1 MPTYRLYTLTSECHI
16 AGPPNIVDCYDDQAA
31 VVRAKQAL
39 DGHSIEIWNGSR
51 LVGRLN
57 PESAPTGI
65 MRRTDDALPM
75 LRSRPSSARCFQR
88 V

>member
-39 DGHSIEIWNGSR
+39 DGHSIEIRNGSR

-65 MRRTDDALPM
+65 MHAPTMPFPM
-75 LRSRPSSARCFQR
+75 LRSRPNAARCFQK

>member
-1 MPTYRLYTLTSECHI
+1 MPTYRLYILTSECHI
-16 AGPPNIVDCYDDQAA
+16 AGPPNIVDCYDDRAA

-57 PESAPTGI
+57 SESAPIGI
-65 MRRTDDALPM
+65 MQRTDALPDAS
-75 LRSRPSSARCFQR
+75 L
-88 V
+88 